1 MIWQQYN
8 LLNQKRKFMKRFKVK
23 LHGENI
29 LLNIDG
35 EFKKF
40 GFYATNFI
48 KAENPQ
54 EAKKIAAILIRRH
67 PNLKD
72 TVLNESTDRPTI
84 NIEEIEEVNAL
95 KFLTKKSTTSF
106 TFYPEEEE

>member
-1 MIWQQYN
+1 
-8 LLNQKRKFMKRFKVK
+8 LAGKEHLMKRFKVK

-54 EAKKIAAILIRRH
+54 EAKKIATILIHRH

-84 NIEEIEEVNAL
+84 SVEEIEEVNSL
-95 KFLTKKSTTSF
+95 KFFANKSTTRF
-106 TFYPEEEE
+106 TFYPEDAE

>member
-1 MIWQQYN
+1 
-8 LLNQKRKFMKRFKVK
+8 MKRFKVK

-35 EFKKF
+35 ELKKF

-48 KAENPQ
+48 KAKSVQDAE
-54 EAKKIAAILIRRH
+54 KIASILIRRH

-72 TVLNESTDRPTI
+72 TVLNESTDRPII
-84 NIEEIEEVNAL
+84 NIEEITEVNAL
-95 KFLTKKSTTSF
+95 KFYAKKSKTSF
-106 TFYPEEEE
+106 TFYPEDGE

>member
-1 MIWQQYN
+1 MFKKKEDEKEH
-8 LLNQKRKFMKRFKVK
+8 LMKRFEVK

-48 KAENPQ
+48 KAGNPQ

-84 NIEEIEEVNAL
+84 NIDEIKEVNAL
-95 KFLTKKSTTSF
+95 KFFTKKSTTSV
-106 TFYPEEEE
+106 TFYPEDAE

>member
-1 MIWQQYN
+1 LVGKEN
-8 LLNQKRKFMKRFKVK
+8 LMKRFKVK

-35 EFKKF
+35 ELKKF
-40 GFYATNFI
+40 GFYVTYFI
-48 KAENPQ
+48 KAKSPQ

-95 KFLTKKSTTSF
+95 RFFAKKSKTNI
-106 TFYPEEEE
+106 TFYPEDAE

>member
-1 MIWQQYN
+1 
-8 LLNQKRKFMKRFKVK
+8 MKRFKIK

-35 EFKKF
+35 EFRKF

-48 KAENPQ
+48 KAQNPQ
-54 EAKKIAAILIRRH
+54 EAKKIAAILIYRH

-84 NIEEIEEVNAL
+84 NIEEIEEVNPL
-95 KFLTKKSTTSF
+95 KFFANKSTTRF
-106 TFYPEEEE
+106 TFYPEDAE